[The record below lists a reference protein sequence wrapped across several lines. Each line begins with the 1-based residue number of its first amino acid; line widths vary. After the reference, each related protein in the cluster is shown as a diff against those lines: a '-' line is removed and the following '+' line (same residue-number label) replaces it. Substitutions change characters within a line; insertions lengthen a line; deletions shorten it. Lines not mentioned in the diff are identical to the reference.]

1 MKSSTPA
8 IATTFLLLLP
18 ASAAFAQKGD
28 NNWIN
33 SGGGDFDLP
42 SNWSTGSV
50 PGSIDTAVFDIGATL
65 EYEVFGTDV
74 DVGELIFPRPRL
86 RLPRQI
92 PRG

>member
-1 MKSSTPA
+1 MKFSTPA

-50 PGSIDTAVFDIGATL
+50 P
-65 EYEVFGTDV
+65 
-74 DVGELIFPRPRL
+74 
-86 RLPRQI
+86 
-92 PRG
+92 

>member
-1 MKSSTPA
+1 MKFSTPA

-33 SGGGDFDLP
+33 SGGGDFDLA

-74 DVGELIFPRPRL
+74 NVGELIFGRDDVTL
-86 RLPRQI
+86 
-92 PRG
+92 